1 MTPDHQGT
9 CLSRACN
16 SHLEKKTAQAR
27 LLLPNEPPP
36 SVSSAS
42 SGFTTLSWVSPT
54 LTSGI
59 PASRKLSREQ
69 TTREASF

>member
-9 CLSRACN
+9 CPYRACN

-27 LLLPNEPPP
+27 LPLRNEPPP
-36 SVSSAS
+36 SVSPAL
-42 SGFTTLSWVSPT
+42 SGFTSLSGVSPT

-69 TTREASF
+69 TTGEASF